1 MCGREAATGIILVV
15 YFDVDL
21 RNKGITGRP
30 ERSTLDEV
38 KARLQKKRMEL
49 LMKQQKLKKQSNEV
63 AGMDYAAEEDDEG
76 EKEKVE
82 AEKRIEAD
90 QTQNASKKSDSESDS
105 DDDDPYKKLGLPM
118 SFK

>member
-1 MCGREAATGIILVV
+1 MLRLL
-15 YFDVDL
+15 FNLNVDL

-38 KARLQKKRMEL
+38 KARLQRKRMEL
-49 LMKQQKLKKQSNEV
+49 LMKQQRQKKQSSEV
-63 AGMDYAAEEDDEG
+63 AGMDYAAEDDDYER

-82 AEKRIEAD
+82 SGKRKEAE
-90 QTQNASKKSDSESDS
+90 QVQSTSKKSDSENDS